1 MTDANVHG
9 RVAADTPG
17 PDDEFVQ
24 VVWFGP
30 PQDGLHRKIFEGPVE
45 PIENYDAV
53 LAWATEMAG
62 QMVYPLYVV
71 PMTGVETLRTER
83 MRQGVA
89 SLTDQQR
96 GELRQEVVALL
107 VNVMRDS
114 NDPTVRADAHSILL
128 DMKVVRP

>member
-1 MTDANVHG
+1 MTEANTHG
-9 RVAADTPG
+9 RVAADEPG
-17 PDDEFVQ
+17 PDDTHVQ

-53 LAWATEMAG
+53 VAWATEMAG

-71 PMTGVETLRTER
+71 PMTGAQALRTER
-83 MRQGVA
+83 LRQDVA
-89 SLTDQQR
+89 SLTNQQR
-96 GELRQEVVALL
+96 GELRREIVATLA
-107 VNVMRDS
+107 NVMRDS
-114 NDPTVRADAHSILL
+114 DDPAIRADAYKVLK

>member
-1 MTDANVHG
+1 MTEANAHG

-30 PQDGLHRKIFEGPVE
+30 PQDGLHRKVFEGPVE
-45 PIENYDAV
+45 PIENYEAV
-53 LAWATEMAG
+53 LAWATEMSKA
-62 QMVYPLYVV
+62 MVYPLYVV
-71 PMTGVETLRTER
+71 PMTGVQALRTER
-83 MRQGVA
+83 MQQGVA
-89 SLTDQQR
+89 RLTDQQR
-96 GELRQEVVALL
+96 GELRQEVVATL

-114 NDPTVRADAHSILL
+114 DDPAIRADAYKVLE

>member
-1 MTDANVHG
+1 MTEANAHG

-30 PQDGLHRKIFEGPVE
+30 PQDGLHRKVFEGPVE
-45 PIENYDAV
+45 PIENYDTV
-53 LAWATEMAG
+53 LAWATEMSKM
-62 QMVYPLYVV
+62 MVYPLYVV
-71 PMTGVETLRTER
+71 PMTGVEVLRTER

-89 SLTDQQR
+89 TLTDQQR
-96 GELRQEVVALL
+96 GELREEVVATL

-114 NDPTVRADAHSILL
+114 NDPAIRADAYKVLE

>member
-1 MTDANVHG
+1 MTEANAHG

-30 PQDGLHRKIFEGPVE
+30 PQDGLHRKVFEGPVE
-45 PIENYDAV
+45 PIENYEAV
-53 LAWATEMAG
+53 LAWATEMSKA
-62 QMVYPLYVV
+62 MVYSLYVV
-71 PMTGVETLRTER
+71 PMTGVEVLRTER

-89 SLTDQQR
+89 NLTDQQR
-96 GELRQEVVALL
+96 GELRREMVATL
-107 VNVMRDS
+107 VNVMRVSD
-114 NDPTVRADAHSILL
+114 DPAIRADAYKVLE